1 MRRPFLRWS
10 PILAVVMLAAVGL
23 AANGPA
29 DRSPSEP
36 RYTPGGKLVRPEGYR
51 TWVFVGADI
60 GLSYDPKVAENTV
73 REKSRHDDSEVGNFH
88 NIYIDR
94 AAYDHYVATGKF
106 PDKTVLVM
114 EQFRARQK
122 DPGHVVTDGD
132 FEAERVGFE
141 VAVKDRERPGGE
153 QGVPWAYYIFQ
164 NDGKPDPPAPS
175 ASAQP
180 KNQCYDCH
188 LKHADVDNVWVQFY
202 PTLRDLK
209 HP

>member
-1 MRRPFLRWS
+1 MRRRFLHWS
-10 PILAVVMLAAVGL
+10 PVLAVGMLAAAGL
-23 AANGPA
+23 AAGGPA
-29 DRSPSEP
+29 DRSSSCP
-36 RYTPGGKLVRPEGYR
+36 RYTTGGQLVRPEGYR
-51 TWVFVGADI
+51 TWVFVGADV
-60 GLSYDPKVAENTV
+60 GLSYDPKVAENTG
-73 REKSRHDDSEVGNFH
+73 RERSRHDDSEVGNFH
-88 NIYIDR
+88 NIYIAR
-94 AAYDHYVATGKF
+94 AAYDHYVATGEF

-122 DPGHVVTDGD
+122 DPGHVVTGGD

-153 QGVPWAYYIFQ
+153 KGAPWAYYVFQ
-164 NDGKPDPPAPS
+164 TNGQPHPPAP
-175 ASAQP
+175 AAPAQP